1 MSIRLSQGTLTSRQH
16 QLPRPEPDGQPI
28 ESSQLAQGFGE
39 LANPGIG
46 LSRDRKTLLEFDP
59 ALGLGTP
66 DDVDGVDG

>member
-1 MSIRLSQGTLTSRQH
+1 V
-16 QLPRPEPDGQPI
+16 
-28 ESSQLAQGFGE
+28 LAR
-39 LANPGIG
+39 PGIG